1 MPDTSTGELCRLVI
15 TGPTSQVDLS
25 VPVHVP
31 LADLLPA
38 LLHALGPDLA
48 DRGLEHSGWVLQRL
62 GETPLD
68 EDQTV
73 DELGLADGQ
82 HLHLRPRSE
91 QIPPLDFDDLID
103 GIATGLSTRSGLWRP
118 AWTRTA
124 ALVTSVATMLVGAA
138 TLWFEGGSLA
148 RAAFG
153 VVAAVAFLSGA
164 WVAEHRVKDRAVAVV
179 LAGGAVLFGVD
190 GAIGLSGFLELADRT
205 GPAVTMFVAATML
218 VVTGMAANLIIRPRR
233 ITPWVT
239 LLLVTTVLTL
249 VTGVLVLLTNL
260 KYVQIATLGLLLAA
274 AVRPY
279 VPNLGFRLCRL
290 RLPELPV
297 VPEDLQK
304 DIDPEPGAE
313 VVDGAAT
320 ADQLM
325 TALYVGIG
333 LPSAVALVL
342 LAAEPG
348 WLGPCAAAVAS
359 IPPLLALRVMTS
371 AWHRLALAVPSVIGI
386 GAIAICAAADANT
399 LGRLLLV
406 TALAAGAATLATLA
420 HTLQLRRLTPVW
432 GRAGDILHVLALA
445 ALVPLAIG
453 VLGYY
458 ALIRSMV
465 G

>member
-68 EDQTV
+68 EDLTV
-73 DELGLADGQ
+73 DELHLVDGQ

-103 GIATGLSTRSGLWRP
+103 GIADGLANRSGLWRV
-118 AWTRTA
+118 AWTRA
-124 ALVTSVATMLVGAA
+124 GALAVAVATLITGVA
-138 TLWFEGGSLA
+138 TLWFEDDSIA

-153 VVAAVAFLSGA
+153 LVAAIALLSGS
-164 WVAEHRVKDRAVAVV
+164 WPAERRAQDRTVAVV
-179 LAGGAVLFGVD
+179 LAGGGVLFGID
-190 GAIGLSGFLELADRT
+190 GAIGLARAFELDADIA
-205 GPAVTMFVAATML
+205 PAVTMFAVTTLLVLTGLAAIM
-218 VVTGMAANLIIRPRR
+218 IIAPRR
-233 ITPWVT
+233 PGPWITLV
-239 LLLVTTVLTL
+239 LLLAGLCL
-249 VTGVLVLLTNL
+249 ATGVLLITTDLSDA
-260 KYVQIATLGLLLAA
+260 QIGTLALLLGAA
-274 AVRPY
+274 FRPY
-279 VPNLGFRLCRL
+279 VPNIGFRLCKL

-297 VPEDLQK
+297 TPEDLQK

-313 VVDGAAT
+313 VLDGATT
-320 ADQLM
+320 ADQSM
-325 TALYVGIG
+325 TAIYVGIG
-333 LPSAVALVL
+333 LASAVALVL

-348 WLGPCAAAVAS
+348 WLGPATAAVAVV
-359 IPPLLALRVMTS
+359 PPLLALRVMTS
-371 AWHRLALAVPSVIGI
+371 AWHRLALALPSLTGL
-386 GAIAICAAADANT
+386 AALAICTAMDAST
-399 LGRLLLV
+399 MWRL
-406 TALAAGAATLATLA
+406 ALAAALAATGATLATLG
-420 HTLQLRRLTPVW
+420 HTLPLRRLTPIW
-432 GRAGDILHVLALA
+432 GRIGDVVHVIALA